1 MTNINLRHQILKALE
16 QSALGNIEQARMN
29 VEVYLLNPVGI
40 GEHADIMSA
49 IQSQLDIIASQQER
63 LDIIHQYFNT

>member
-16 QSALGNIEQARMN
+16 QSALGSIEQARMN

-40 GEHADIMSA
+40 GEHSDIMSA